1 MPEFLTQ
8 NASAVFALAGAL
20 GGALLSFA
28 GAWLLKRR
36 DLQLRLYEKVTE
48 RRLASHD
55 AVIALAKD
63 FRKTG
68 IAYGKAKSMN
78 ERAPLCFC
86 SHEDFDAFNVSFALT
101 MVQHTTWLSA
111 ALVRELHLVQDYLA
125 NVQVRIREIGTQ
137 NTFQLGCIL
146 REDFIGFS
154 QRIEH
159 LAVEYYAHI
168 ERLAPITPPS
178 DPHYP
183 KHEREARLSATAL
196 FQRSQDIQALR
207 NAS

>member
-1 MPEFLTQ
+1 MQEFLTQ
-8 NASAVFALAGAL
+8 NASAVFALVGAL
-20 GGALLSFA
+20 GGAVLSFA

-36 DLQLRLYEKVTE
+36 DLKLRLYEKVTD

-55 AVIALAKD
+55 AVITLAKD

-68 IAYGKAKSMN
+68 IAYGDAKSMS

-101 MVQHTTWLSA
+101 MVEHTTWLST

-125 NVQVRIREIGTQ
+125 HVQLRIREIGTQ
-137 NTFQLGCIL
+137 NTFQLGCIV
-146 REDFIGFS
+146 RDDFLSFS
-154 QRIEH
+154 QRIER

-168 ERLAPITPPS
+168 ERLTPIKPPS

-196 FQRSQDIQALR
+196 FVRQQDIQALR